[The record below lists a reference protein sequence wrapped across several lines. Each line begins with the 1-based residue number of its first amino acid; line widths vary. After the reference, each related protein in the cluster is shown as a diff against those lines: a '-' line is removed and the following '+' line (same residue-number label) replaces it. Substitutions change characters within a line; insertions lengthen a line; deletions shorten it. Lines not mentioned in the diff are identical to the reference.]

1 MLFWQAIQMWK
12 EINYSEP
19 LMDIVITFYLYY
31 LKVYNLFNKIW
42 MLTICQAY
50 YTYPTVAQQIY
61 ISYTLKTQNC
71 KIKSKKGNTD

>member
-1 MLFWQAIQMWK
+1 MLKIITFAKYNKVMLFWQGVQMWK

-19 LMDIVITFYLYY
+19 LMDSVITFYLYY

-50 YTYPTVAQQIY
+50 YTYPTVAQQIC
-61 ISYTLKTQNC
+61 ISYT
-71 KIKSKKGNTD
+71 